1 MKARENYKG
10 HVIEAMSF
18 ELRGNLGF
26 GSDLFIE
33 KHDGQGLAVTHFHV
47 PQFFSS
53 DESAL
58 QATLIAGRRKV
69 DTGYVPSV

>member
-1 MKARENYKG
+1 MKIREPYRG
-10 HVIEAMSF
+10 HVIEVMSF

-33 KHDGQGLAVTHFHV
+33 RHDGQGVTVTHFHV

-58 QATLIAGRRKV
+58 QAALIAGRRKV